1 MEINYKINENLNKI
15 YIKQNIIPY
24 IYKSIKNLDSDRKML
39 FVYDPKI
46 DHSFI
51 EKIKVSLKILGTKIY
66 LMPLK
71 GLKKEKNEKNLFKI
85 INFLIEKSFTK
96 KSILISCCG
105 GVIGDLSGLAASLY
119 LRGLIYFHIPSTMT
133 SIIDSCVGGK
143 TAINYKN
150 ITNSIGNYYHPH
162 SIFIS
167 YEIINKMPERE
178 YISGIAEIIKCGLIK
193 NNKILEILKTQEK
206 KIKNRDF
213 KTVSLIIKLTLQ
225 TKIFFVKNDIYENN
239 KRLYLNFGHT
249 FAHSIEMATEKIFKK
264 EILRHGE
271 AVGIGILTELYY
283 AKKGMSKIYKIV
295 ENILKIY
302 NLPIKIQCPKDLIS
316 NMQIEIYRNLFLD
329 KKRIDSVPR
338 YIMLRKLGN
347 TTIDKLKDDTLINE
361 TIYYHLN

>member
-133 SIIDSCVGGK
+133 SIVDSCVGGK

>member
-1 MEINYKINENLNKI
+1 MEINYKINGNLNKI
-15 YIKQNIIPY
+15 YIKKNIIPS
-24 IYKSIKNLDSDRKML
+24 IYQSIKNLDSDRKML
-39 FVYDPKI
+39 FVYDPNI

-51 EKIKVSLKILGTKIY
+51 KKIKNSLKILGTKIY
-66 LMPLK
+66 LMPLT

-85 INFLIEKSFTK
+85 IDFLIEKDFTK

-133 SIIDSCVGGK
+133 SVVDSCVGGK

-150 ITNSIGNYYHPH
+150 ITNSVGNYYHPQ

-167 YEIINKMPERE
+167 YEIISKMPERE

-193 NNKILEILKTQEK
+193 KNKIIKILKTQEN
-206 KIKNRDF
+206 KIKSKDF
-213 KTVSLIIKLTLQ
+213 KILSALISLTLQ

-239 KRLYLNFGHT
+239 KRLSLNFGHT
-249 FAHSIEMATEKIFKK
+249 FAHSIEMATEKKFNK

-271 AVGIGILTELYY
+271 AVGIGMLAELYY
-283 AKKGMSKIYKIV
+283 AKGGISKIYKSL
-295 ENILKIY
+295 EKILKIY
-302 NLPIKIQCPKDLIS
+302 NLPVKIYCPPALLA
-316 NMQIEIYRNLFLD
+316 NMQKEIYRNLFLD
-329 KKRIDSVPR
+329 KKKIGSVPR
-338 YIMLRKLGN
+338 YIMLKKIGSANINNL
-347 TTIDKLKDDTLINE
+347 LDDTLINE

>member
-1 MEINYKINENLNKI
+1 
-15 YIKQNIIPY
+15 
-24 IYKSIKNLDSDRKML
+24 ML

-51 EKIKVSLKILGTKIY
+51 EKIKESLKILGTKIY

-85 INFLIEKSFTK
+85 IDFLIKKDFTK

-133 SIIDSCVGGK
+133 SIVDSCIGGK

-150 ITNSIGNYYHPH
+150 ITNSVGNYYHPQ

-178 YISGIAEIIKCGLIK
+178 YISGIAEIIKCGLIR
-193 NNKILEILKTQEK
+193 NNKIIKILKTQEK
-206 KIKNRDF
+206 KIKNKDF
-213 KTVSLIIKLTLQ
+213 KTVSSVIALTLQ
-225 TKIFFVKNDIYENN
+225 TKIFFVKNDIHENN
-239 KRLYLNFGHT
+239 KRLSLNFGHT
-249 FAHSIEMATEKIFKK
+249 FAHAIEMATEKIFKK

-271 AVGIGILTELYY
+271 AVGIGILAEIYY
-283 AKKGMSKIYKIV
+283 AKKGISKIYKTV
-295 ENILKIY
+295 EKLLKIY
-302 NLPIKIQCPKDLIS
+302 NLPVKIQCSKKLLPNIQ
-316 NMQIEIYRNLFLD
+316 NQIYTNLFLD
-329 KKRIDSVPR
+329 KKRINSIPR
-338 YIMLRKLGN
+338 YIKLNQLGN
-347 TTIDKLKDDTLINE
+347 VGIDDLKDDTLINE
-361 TIYYHLN
+361 TIYYHIN

>member
-133 SIIDSCVGGK
+133 SIVDSCVGGK

-206 KIKNRDF
+206 KIKNKDF

-361 TIYYHLN
+361 AIYYHLN